1 MGEFLVCIIVDYNGT
16 NINMV
21 QIRIQ
26 NVQHL
31 NENDNHQF
39 KWSLASKLHC
49 AA

>member
-1 MGEFLVCIIVDYNGT
+1 MHNPSLQWNEHKHGT
-16 NINMV
+16 DKNSECAK
-21 QIRIQ
+21 
-26 NVQHL
+26 HL